1 MKKLINKYKF
11 KSLKPFNNF
20 LNSAKMM
27 DVNQAIPISPADRYI
42 FAYKLLN
49 ETICPG
55 FLNTI

>member
-11 KSLKPFNNF
+11 KSLKLFNNF
-20 LNSAKMM
+20 LNRAKMI

-49 ETICPG
+49 ETIVQD
-55 FLNTI
+55 F